1 MAILDNGIQG
11 KIRGKIGNNITYVR
25 RGTNCV
31 KSSAHHFKYR
41 NSEKQKMNAQQLKG
55 IMKVIQS
62 MKTMLIQPSWNKHSM
77 GISGANLFMKT
88 NYDAFNEKGLIG
100 DFSKFQL
107 TIGDLPLPENI
118 KIEKRDKE
126 VLFSWDFDKIS
137 SLGMPDDTAFVFILY
152 EADFPQFANYFELG
166 QRREGKAVMD
176 ISEFDYTDKLYAYLY
191 FKSYDSKMFS
201 NSLFTEIELK

>member
-41 NSEKQKMNAQQLKG
+41 NSEKQKINAQQLKG
-55 IMKVIQS
+55 IMRVIQS
-62 MKTMLIQPSWNKHSM
+62 MKTMIIQPSWNKHSM
-77 GISGANLFMKT
+77 DISGANLFMKI

-107 TIGDLPLPENI
+107 TIGDLTIPENI
-118 KIEKRDKE
+118 KIEKRDNK
-126 VLFSWDFDKIS
+126 VLFSWDFDKILS
-137 SLGMPDDTAFVFILY
+137 SGMPDDIACIVLLY
-152 EADFPQFANYFELG
+152 ESDFPQLANFFELG

-176 ISEFDYTDKLYAYLY
+176 ISEFDYTDKLYCYLY
-191 FKSYDSKMFS
+191 FRSYDFKEFS
-201 NSLFTEIELK
+201 NSRFTEIEL